1 MEKNLCE
8 FHGLL
13 LFLLLSVCLKISID
27 EEPVIP
33 GPMVL

>member
-8 FHGLL
+8 FHGL